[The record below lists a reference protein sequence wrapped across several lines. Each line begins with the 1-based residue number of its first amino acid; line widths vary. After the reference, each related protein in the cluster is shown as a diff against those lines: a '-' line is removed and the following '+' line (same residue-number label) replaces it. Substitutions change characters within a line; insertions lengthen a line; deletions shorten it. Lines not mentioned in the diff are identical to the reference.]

1 MEAHVQPGAYKD
13 VVLFLASNAS
23 DMINGQ
29 EIFVDGGY
37 TAL

>member
-1 MEAHVQPGAYKD
+1 VAD
-13 VVLFLASNAS
+13 TVLYLASDAS
-23 DMINGQ
+23 NMVNGQ